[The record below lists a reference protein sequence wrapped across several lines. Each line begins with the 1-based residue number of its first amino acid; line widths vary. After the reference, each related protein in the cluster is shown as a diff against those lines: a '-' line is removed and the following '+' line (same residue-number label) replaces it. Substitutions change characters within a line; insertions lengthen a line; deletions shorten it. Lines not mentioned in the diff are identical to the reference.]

1 MKWNIKKTVF
11 VACIGLVCIGIV
23 GFKAADNRSFQ
34 IIKNLDIFNAVYKE
48 LDMFYVDSIDPGK
61 VIQDGIEGM
70 LSQTDPYTEYYPEDD
85 NTIKEMT
92 TGKFGGIGSYIQYY
106 KAKDRIIISG
116 PAEDSPAARAG
127 LRIGDIILAVDGKD
141 MIRGKDTPQVFS
153 NKVSKNLRGEPGT
166 VALIKIE
173 RPTLDGKGEIKEV
186 KITRETIKTIPVPY
200 YAMVTDS
207 IGYINMSTFAVEN
220 CSKDLKKALIGL
232 KEKGAQSF
240 VIDLRNN
247 GGGLLNEA
255 VNCVNF
261 FVPKNQEIVNT
272 KGKTKAAMMTYKT
285 ENEPMDLDVPLA
297 VLVNGETASAS
308 EIFSGSL
315 QDLDRAVIVG
325 NRTFGKG
332 LVQTVRPLP
341 YNSSMKVTTSKYYIP
356 SGRCIQA
363 IDYSNRNADGTI
375 ARVPDSL
382 TNVFHTV
389 AGREVRDGGGIRPDI
404 EVKGEELPNIIFY
417 LLNDYVIFDYA
428 TRYVLQHPTPAPLE
442 DFQITD
448 VDYADFKQFVK
459 GRKFSYDR
467 QSEAALKKLKDIA
480 KFEGYADD
488 AKDEFAALEKKLT
501 HNLDRDLDYFKKDI
515 KGAIASEV
523 VKRYYFTKGTIV
535 EQLKDD
541 PDLKKA
547 ISILRDKEQ
556 YNYIL
561 RKK

>member
-428 TRYVLQHPTPAPLE
+428 TRYVLQHPIPAPLE

-488 AKDEFAALEKKLT
+488 AKDEFAALEKKLI